1 MHLRSITFDPRHFFE
16 LLYLL
21 VLKELKTR
29 YKSSI
34 LGYLWALLNP
44 FAFAFVY
51 WVAFKFIMRVQMENY
66 SIFLIAGMFP
76 WVWLSTGITQATRSF
91 HNNSSLVKK
100 VNLKRMILPLSNVVQ
115 ELVHFVF
122 ALPIIVLFLW
132 YAGGNFFREEWIW
145 QIPLIVGLQLWFAYP
160 LALLF
165 AIANVFVHDV
175 EYLVGIGFA
184 LLFFLTPIVYPV
196 SMIPE
201 GYRVYF
207 EMSPLHSL
215 IDTWRSVL
223 LNGTINIDYVLYV
236 FGWALALSVASL
248 IAYRRL
254 APRIGELL

>member
-1 MHLRSITFDPRHFFE
+1 MSTNSSDPRHFLE

-29 YKSSI
+29 YKSS
-34 LGYLWALLNP
+34 LFGYFWALLNP

-122 ALPIIVLFLW
+122 ALPVIVLFIW
-132 YAGGNFFREEWIW
+132 YAGGKFLQVEWIW
-145 QIPLIVGLQLWFAYP
+145 QIPLMIGLQLWLAYP

-165 AIANVFVHDV
+165 AMANVFVHDV
-175 EYLVGIGFA
+175 EYLVGIGFS

-196 SMIPE
+196 SMIP
-201 GYRVYF
+201 GPYRVYF
-207 EMSPLHSL
+207 EISPLHVL
-215 IDTWRSVL
+215 IESWRSVL
-223 LNGTINIDYVLYV
+223 LNGTMNADYVLYLL
-236 FGWALALSVASL
+236 GWSLTVTLISV
-248 IAYRRL
+248 IAYRRI
-254 APRIGELL
+254 APRIGEVL